1 MCHNWEN
8 GFQNVPVLAQN
19 HTSYQE
25 CNADT
30 YLEVC
35 PDKAV
40 SSEVVK
46 ITPHDQVQKKCGL
59 WGGGGGGGGGAVRER
74 GII

>member
-1 MCHNWEN
+1 MVSK
-8 GFQNVPVLAQN
+8 NVPVLARN

-35 PDKAV
+35 PDEAV

-46 ITPHDQVQKKCGL
+46 ITPHDQVEKKCGL
-59 WGGGGGGGGGAVRER
+59 WDGGGGSVRER